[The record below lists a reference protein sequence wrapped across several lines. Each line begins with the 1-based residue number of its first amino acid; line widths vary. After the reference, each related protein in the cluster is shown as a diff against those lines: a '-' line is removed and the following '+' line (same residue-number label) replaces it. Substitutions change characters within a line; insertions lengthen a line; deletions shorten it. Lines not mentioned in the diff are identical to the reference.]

1 MQKIF
6 QRVKEISLYLSIIL
20 FSLSSFLP
28 PPALAQEMLPHP
40 DQPFGGKIGLTY
52 KDSIPDKPELL
63 KPENFDIE
71 NPPNILLVLVD
82 DAGFGQ
88 SSAFGG
94 ATPTPTIEA
103 LADNGLK
110 YNQFHT
116 TALCAPTRSAL
127 LTGHNHH
134 SAANGALPESGTGY
148 PGYNS
153 VIPDST
159 ATIGKVLHE
168 YGYDT
173 SWFGKNHNV
182 PQWETSLAGPYDH
195 WPTQLGF
202 DYFYGFVGG
211 STDQFNPASLVENT
225 TRLEPPSTNADGS
238 PYHLST
244 DLADHTIDY
253 LKKLNAVAPD
263 KPFFSYFA
271 TGATHAPHQVPQEW
285 VEKIQKYED
294 LPDGDPDKIFDFSQG
309 WDEYRKVTFEKQ
321 KELGVIPDN
330 AKLTERPCSLQAWS
344 VSECYTLPGDDVVA
358 DAVSEDEKP
367 VFTNM
372 MEVFSAFTA
381 HTDHEIGRVV
391 NAIDEMGKLDNT
403 LVFYIFGDNG
413 SSAEGELGGLL
424 NELSVFNQI
433 EEEFDN
439 KQAAVANN
447 ELGTEKY
454 YNHFPAAW
462 AWAMNTPFQWTKQ
475 IASHF
480 GGTRN
485 GMVISWPEGI
495 DESHNGE
502 VRQQFGH
509 VIDIMPTILD
519 AVGIA
524 APVEVN
530 GIAQKPIEGYSMF
543 NTFNDPDAETGHDTQ
558 YFELFGNQGIYSD
571 GWMASAIRSIP
582 WEPDPLPNDLLD
594 MPWELYCIKDCE
606 YNVEVPVEQLSK
618 KLPPKL
624 VNKLNSSNGM
634 SDTITVSIPIDDD
647 FTQAHDLAEDYPDQ
661 LDKMVKLFFA
671 EASKYNVL
679 PLDDR
684 KIERYDVALR
694 PNWVDG
700 ERTTFTYPDHIRI
713 TEGAIPDV
721 RNKPHTITAD
731 VTIPEEA
738 AQGMLATFGGRF
750 GGYGLYVD
758 KTGHLVYCY
767 NLADSQHY
775 YIKSQDPLSSGKVIL
790 SAVYEPDSSEYKAGA
805 TVTLYAKYGGALT
818 KNRPI
823 SIGQGRVDQSLLSRF
838 TIDETFD
845 VGYDTGSP
853 VTDGQGNDSD
863 STTDYSDQAYEL
875 PFEFTGT
882 LNSLTIDLN

>member
-1 MQKIF
+1 MKILLRRF
-6 QRVKEISLYLSIIL
+6 KELTLYLLVTI
-20 FSLSSFLP
+20 FSLCSLLP
-28 PPALAQEMLPHP
+28 PPVFAQELLPHP
-40 DQPFGGKIGLTY
+40 DQPFGGKVGLTY
-52 KDSIPDKPELL
+52 EDSIPDKPELL
-63 KPENFDIE
+63 LPENYDID

-88 SSAFGG
+88 FSAFGG
-94 ATPTPTIEA
+94 GTPSPTLEK
-103 LADNGLK
+103 LAERGLK

-134 SAANGALPESGTGY
+134 SAGNGALPESGTGY
-148 PGYNS
+148 PGYS
-153 VIPDST
+153 SIIPDST

-195 WPTQLGF
+195 WPTNLGF

-211 STDQFNPASLVENT
+211 STDQFHPASLVENT
-225 TRLEPPSTNADGS
+225 TRLEPPSENADGT

-253 LKKLNAVAPD
+253 LKKLDAVAPQ
-263 KPFFSYFA
+263 KPFFTYFA

-285 VEKIQKYED
+285 VEYIQDQEKSGAY
-294 LPDGDPDKIFDFSQG
+294 DFSQG
-309 WDEYRKVTFEKQ
+309 WDQYRRDTFEKQ
-321 KELGVIPDN
+321 KELGVVPQT
-330 AKLTERPCSLQAWS
+330 AELTKRPCSLQAWENDED
-344 VSECYTLPGDDVVA
+344 ECYVVPGDSVA
-358 DAVSEDEKP
+358 EPIPATEDERE
-367 VFTNM
+367 VYTNM

-391 NAIDEMGKLDNT
+391 DAIDEMGKLDNT
-403 LVFYIFGDNG
+403 LVFYIAGDNG

-433 EEEFDN
+433 EEEFDD

-447 ELGTEKY
+447 ELGTQKY

-495 DESHNGE
+495 DEQHNGE

-519 AVGIA
+519 AVGIP

-582 WEPDPLPNDLLD
+582 WEPKPLDNDLLD

-606 YNVEVPVEQLSK
+606 YKVEVPVSKLTNKLPK
-618 KLPPKL
+618 KLVDKL
-624 VNKLNSSNGM
+624 GSYNRI
-634 SDTITVSIPIDDD
+634 SDTITVPISVEDD
-647 FTQAHDLAEDYPDQ
+647 FAQAKDLAEEYPDK
-661 LDKMVKLFFA
+661 LDEMVKLFFA

-700 ERTTFTYPDHIRI
+700 DRTSFTYPDHIRI

-721 RNKPHTITAD
+721 RNKAHTITAD
-731 VTIPEEA
+731 VTIPEKDAE
-738 AQGMLATFGGRF
+738 GMLATFGGRF
-750 GGYGLYVD
+750 GGYAWYVD
-758 KTGHLVYCY
+758 QTGHLVYCY
-767 NLADSQHY
+767 NLANSQHY
-775 YIKSQDPLSSGKVIL
+775 YIKSDDSLEKGNVIL
-790 SAVYEPDSSEYKAGA
+790 KAVYKPDSSDYQAGA
-805 TVTLYAKYGGALT
+805 DVTLSAQYEGET
-818 KNRPI
+818 SERI
-823 SIGQGRVDQSLLSRF
+823 IGQGRVDQSLLSRF

-845 VGYDTGSP
+845 VGYDTGTP

-863 STTDYSDQAYEL
+863 ENDYIDQAYDL